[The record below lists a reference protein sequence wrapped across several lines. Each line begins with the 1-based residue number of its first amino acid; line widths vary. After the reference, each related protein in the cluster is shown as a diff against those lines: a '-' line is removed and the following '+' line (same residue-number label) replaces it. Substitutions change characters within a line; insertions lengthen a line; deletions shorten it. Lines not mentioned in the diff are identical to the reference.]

1 MAKGKNNQRAM
12 SLKQYFKRA
21 QKEKWALGSFN
32 FAKEQIF
39 RAIVR
44 ANQKLK
50 SPAIL
55 AISERSSRLFGLK
68 KAVKLFKKIK
78 GPFFLHLDHST
89 SFEYIKKAI
98 NLGFKS
104 VHFDGSQLP
113 FKKNIE
119 ITKKVVRYANPR
131 NVLVEGE
138 IDVLG
143 GKLTDPR
150 QVKTFISQTKV
161 DALAVDV
168 GTVHGIMKS
177 GKNPPLHLKRLR
189 EIKEKAGNTPLVF
202 HGGSGTADKDIK
214 AAIKLGVIKI
224 NINTE
229 LKNAYQK
236 GGEKEVEK
244 TVKRKIILFGSKNKI

>member
-1 MAKGKNNQRAM
+1 M

-32 FAKEQIF
+32 FAREQIF
-39 RAIVR
+39 RAIVK
-44 ANQKLK
+44 ANQELK

-55 AISERSSRLFGLK
+55 AISERSSRLFGLE
-68 KAVKLFKKIK
+68 KAANIFKKIK

-98 NLGFKS
+98 NFGFNS
-104 VHFDGSQLP
+104 VHFDGSELP

-119 ITKKVVRYANPR
+119 IAKKVVRYAHLK

-143 GKLTDPR
+143 GKLTDPQ

-161 DALAVDV
+161 DTLAVDV
-168 GTVHGIMKS
+168 GTIHGILKS
-177 GKNPPLHLKRLR
+177 GKNPPLHLKRLK
-189 EIKEKAGNTPLVF
+189 EIKKKAGNTPLVL
-202 HGGSGTADKDIK
+202 HGGSGTPDKDIK
-214 AAIKLGVIKI
+214 AAIKLGVTKI

-236 GGEKEVEK
+236 AGEKEVEK
-244 TVKRKIILFGSKNKI
+244 VVKRKIRLFGSKNKI